1 MTKYH
6 VKEPK
11 PRTAT
16 HQGIVNEEMTKT
28 LKAKIMRLLV
38 EKKKYKDKSYS
49 AHRLAMDMG
58 TNSRYVSVILRE
70 QFGMNYT
77 TFVNKYRIAEAQA
90 ILSSERYDSLRVEE
104 VSDMVGFSCRQSF
117 YAAFYRFMGITPREY
132 HQQQRER
139 RSEGNT
145 EKGK

>member
-6 VKEPK
+6 VKAPK
-11 PRTAT
+11 QRTVA

-38 EKKKYKDKSYS
+38 DKKKYKDKTYS

-58 TNSRYVSVILRE
+58 TNSRYVSVVLRE
-70 QFGMNYT
+70 QFGMNYS
-77 TFVNKYRIAEAQA
+77 TFVNKYRIAEAKA
-90 ILSSERYDSLRVEE
+90 ILSSKQYDSLRVEE

-132 HQQQRER
+132 HQQQREK
-139 RSEGNT
+139 RSEENT
-145 EKGK
+145 DNGE